1 MTTKNE
7 YIASIMLEA
16 ADLLQ
21 MDESAGA
28 NGTRRRFYE
37 ERAKRDQK
45 KVDELQRKVNQYKRA
60 GYEDKAPINELE
72 DTKKQLA
79 KNKNTAHALDTR
91 RTDTDRWH
99 RDRLATI
106 SRVPAYYRTHNRSF
120 DDWFNKNYKESDYEK
135 ANYKPNVASRE
146 IHASVVNDRINKRAA
161 MKEAID
167 LLYDKAIE
175 CDTLDEATEYI
186 NKAERLESL
195 IDE

>member
-28 NGTRRRFYE
+28 NGARRRFYE
-37 ERAKRDQK
+37 ERAKRDQE
-45 KVDELQRKVNQYKRA
+45 KVDELQRKVDQYKRA
-60 GYEDKAPINELE
+60 GYGDKAPIKELE
-72 DTKKQLA
+72 DAKNQLA

-91 RTDTDRWH
+91 RIDTDKSH
-99 RDRLATI
+99 RRHLSLI
-106 SRVPAYYRTHNRSF
+106 SKVPSYYRGDNRSF
-120 DDWFNKNYKESDYEK
+120 DDLLHKNYKESDYEK
-135 ANYKPNVASRE
+135 ASSGTPDNNWLHAAVA
-146 IHASVVNDRINKRAA
+146 NNRINRRAA

-167 LLYDKAIE
+167 LLYDKAME

-186 NKAERLESL
+186 NKAEQLESL
-195 IDE
+195 IDD

>member
-28 NGTRRRFYE
+28 NGAGARFYDE
-37 ERAKRDQK
+37 KIKAAQNKIKSLEKKAKA
-45 KVDELQRKVNQYKRA
+45 YKRA
-60 GYEDKAPINELE
+60 GYSDRGPAKEIKDLKDKIKKYKDNMNFY
-72 DTKKQLA
+72 DTKNNRERGIYKDEDSRDRIIAGFNKYGLDAGDNNRDYANAYA
-79 KNKNTAHALDTR
+79 KNIKLR
-91 RTDTDRWH
+91 
-99 RDRLATI
+99 
-106 SRVPAYYRTHNRSF
+106 
-120 DDWFNKNYKESDYEK
+120 KEK
-135 ANYKPNVASRE
+135 AEKNA
-146 IHASVVNDRINKRAA
+146 RINKRAA

-186 NKAERLESL
+186 NKAEQLESL

>member
-28 NGTRRRFYE
+28 NGARRRFYE
-37 ERAKRDQK
+37 ERAKQDQK
-45 KVDELQRKVNQYKRA
+45 KVNELQRKVDRYKRA
-60 GYEDKAPINELE
+60 GYEDKAPIKELE
-72 DTKKQLA
+72 DAKKQLA

-106 SRVPAYYRTHNRSF
+106 SKAPACYRSHNRSF
-120 DDWFNKNYKESDYEK
+120 DDWFNVNYKESDYEK
-135 ANYKPNVASRE
+135 ANYKPNVTSRE

-167 LLYDKAIE
+167 LLYDKAME
-175 CDTLDEATEYI
+175 CDTIDEATEYI
-186 NKAERLESL
+186 NKAEQLELL

>member
-28 NGTRRRFYE
+28 NGARRRFYE
-37 ERAKRDQK
+37 ERAKQDQK
-45 KVDELQRKVNQYKRA
+45 KVDELQRKVDRYKRA
-60 GYEDKAPINELE
+60 GYEDKAPIKELE
-72 DTKKQLA
+72 DAKKQLA

-99 RDRLATI
+99 RRDLSLI
-106 SRVPAYYRTHNRSF
+106 SKVPSYYRDHNRSF
-120 DDWFNKNYKESDYEK
+120 DDYFNRNYKESDYEK
-135 ANYKPNVASRE
+135 AYYKPSVNRRDL
-146 IHASVVNDRINKRAA
+146 HTSVVNDRINKRAA

-167 LLYDKAIE
+167 LLYDKAME

-186 NKAERLESL
+186 NKAEQLESL